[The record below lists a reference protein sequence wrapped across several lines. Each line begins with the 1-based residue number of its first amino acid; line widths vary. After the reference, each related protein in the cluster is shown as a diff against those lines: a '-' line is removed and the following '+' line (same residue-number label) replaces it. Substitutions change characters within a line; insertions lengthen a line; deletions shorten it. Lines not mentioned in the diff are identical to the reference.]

1 MVRLILV
8 SFQFLHMKMD
18 QNYMIGL
25 NCFDS
30 YRYQSTAGGFR
41 IFYRIKSCKD
51 FSGAKDKEDIYIII
65 INYWI
70 LLI

>member
-8 SFQFLHMKMD
+8 SFNFTHENGSKLHD
-18 QNYMIGL
+18 RFEFFY
-25 NCFDS
+25 S